1 MPSNL
6 MHLKIIHN
14 VIKAKGISFHIVKA
28 YKTTELFIQIYSNPL
43 SFLYHLKNIFQCVSR
58 IGKWMYFQYICWK
71 CKINGT
77 YTCSPRLRHGSDL

>member
-28 YKTTELFIQIYSNPL
+28 YKTTELFIQIYSNPGHCA
-43 SFLYHLKNIFQCVSR
+43 YKIFE
-58 IGKWMYFQYICWK
+58 KYFSM
-71 CKINGT
+71 CK
-77 YTCSPRLRHGSDL
+77 